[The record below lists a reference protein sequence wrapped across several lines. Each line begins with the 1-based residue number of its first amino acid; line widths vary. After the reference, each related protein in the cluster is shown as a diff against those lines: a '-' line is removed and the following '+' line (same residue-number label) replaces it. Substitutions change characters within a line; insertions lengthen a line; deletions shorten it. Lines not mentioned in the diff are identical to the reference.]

1 MADYDLEDPFVAK
14 DVESETK
21 IEVNM
26 EPNTEPIK
34 IKETL
39 IVNEKSKSKCECSE
53 KKINKHHI
61 LINFEKNV
69 TPINCIITAT
79 NHKDK
84 VIAINQEI
92 RLLQNRFYFIP
103 VNTDINSDD
112 YDNIKMFSDM
122 SDNIDIRYIKNGIAS
137 IMALK
142 HNILIKDKQRL
153 CVVW

>member
-14 DVESETK
+14 DAESETK

-26 EPNTEPIK
+26 EPNPEPIK

-39 IVNEKSKSKCECSE
+39 IVNEKSKCECSE

-69 TPINCIITAT
+69 TPIDCTITAT

-84 VIAINQEI
+84 VIATNREI